1 MAAFQ
6 WEPLALKRGCKLA
19 KMPQREENSICQVFP
34 LLLLKLIRWLCVC
47 KGVILCYFFLLIEV
61 QIPIY
66 RNKHRLSPC
75 I

>member
-6 WEPLALKRGCKLA
+6 WEPLALKGGCKLA

-47 KGVILCYFFLLIEV
+47 MCVCRGVILCYFSF
-61 QIPIY
+61 
-66 RNKHRLSPC
+66 
-75 I
+75 